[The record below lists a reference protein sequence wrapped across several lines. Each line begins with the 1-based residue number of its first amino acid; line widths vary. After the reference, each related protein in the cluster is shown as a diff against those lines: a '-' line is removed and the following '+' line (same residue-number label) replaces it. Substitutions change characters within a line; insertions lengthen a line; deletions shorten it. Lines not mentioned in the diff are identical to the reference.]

1 MKTNLSTTVI
11 ELSEQELQN
20 IDGGVFFLI
29 PPTVIAIAKGAALI
43 AGSGIAG
50 GTLGYCIYEIFN

>member
-1 MKTNLSTTVI
+1 MNKKLSTTVV
-11 ELSEQELQN
+11 ELSKEELQN
-20 IDGGVFFLI
+20 IDGGVLFLI

-50 GTLGYCIYEIFN
+50 CAFGYGLYELFN